1 VIEVAIVVVLAV
13 GLLAWVLVPVLRGPR
28 AAPEERG
35 GSEDAAALRKSAALD
50 ALLDLEEDRALGK
63 LTRADFESLRAVYE
77 AEALEALRE
86 LDAAARARADDE
98 LLEAEIAAA
107 RQELMCPRCGRVLPE
122 GRPCPQ
128 CAD

>member
-28 AAPEERG
+28 AAPQERG
-35 GSEDAAALRKSAALD
+35 GSEEAAALRKSAALD
-50 ALLDLEEDRALGK
+50 ALIDLEEDRALGK
-63 LTRADFESLRAVYE
+63 LTPADFESLRAVYE

-86 LDAAARARADDE
+86 LDAAARTRADDD

-107 RQELMCPRCGRVLPE
+107 RRELICPRCGHIRPE

-128 CAD
+128 CVD

>member
-1 VIEVAIVVVLAV
+1 VIEVAIVVVLAL
-13 GLLAWVLVPVLRGPR
+13 GLLAWALVPVMRGPH
-28 AAPEERG
+28 ASAEERG
-35 GSEDAAALRKSAALD
+35 GSEDAAALRKSVALD
-50 ALLDLEEDRALGK
+50 ALIDLEEDRALGK

-86 LDAAARARADDE
+86 LDAAARTRADDE

-107 RQELMCPRCGRVLPE
+107 RRELTCPRCGRIRPE

-128 CAD
+128 CKD

>member
-1 VIEVAIVVVLAV
+1 VIEVAIIVVLAV

-28 AAPEERG
+28 PAPEERG
-35 GSEDAAALRKSAALD
+35 GSEDAAVRKSAALD
-50 ALLDLEEDRALGK
+50 ALIDLEDDRAMGK
-63 LTRADFESLRAVYE
+63 LTRADFESLRADYE

-107 RQELMCPRCGRVLPE
+107 RRELACPRCGRIRPE

-128 CAD
+128 CVD

>member
-1 VIEVAIVVVLAV
+1 VIEVAIIVVAAV
-13 GLLAWVLVPVLRGPR
+13 GLLAWVLVPVLRGAR
-28 AAPEERG
+28 VAPEESD
-35 GSEDAAALRKSAALD
+35 GSEDAAAVRKSAALD
-50 ALLDLEEDRALGK
+50 ALIDLEEDRAMGK
-63 LTRADFESLRAVYE
+63 LTRADFESLRADYE

-107 RQELMCPRCGRVLPE
+107 RRELACPRCGRIRPE

-128 CAD
+128 CVD